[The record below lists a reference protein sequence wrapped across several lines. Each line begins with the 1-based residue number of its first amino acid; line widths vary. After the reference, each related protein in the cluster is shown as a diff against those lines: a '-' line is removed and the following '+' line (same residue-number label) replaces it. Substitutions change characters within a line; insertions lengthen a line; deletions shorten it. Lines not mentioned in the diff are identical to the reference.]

1 MPDRDRLAALIE
13 RWNDGDREALDAIVE
28 LVYEDLRAIA
38 HRHLTRE
45 RGDHTLSTTALVNEA
60 YLKLSERTGSGWK
73 GRPHFLALA
82 SKMMRNLLIDYARR
96 RNASRRGG
104 NEIHVSLN
112 EDLDGADPR
121 VVELLTLDQAL
132 NRLESRD
139 ERMAQVVECRFFGGM
154 PSSEIAQAMSLS
166 IRTVERDWIKAR
178 AYLLAELGKSE
189 SQDRV
194 DP

>member
-1 MPDRDRLAALIE
+1 MPDHDRLAALIE
-13 RWNDGDREALDAIVE
+13 RWNEGDRQALDAIVE

-38 HRHLTRE
+38 HRHLSRE
-45 RGDHTLSTTALVNEA
+45 RRDHTLSTTALVNEA
-60 YLKLSERTGSGWK
+60 YLKLSERTGSGWQ
-73 GRPHFLALA
+73 GQPQFLALA
-82 SKMMRNLLIDYARR
+82 SKVMRHLLIDYARR

-112 EDLDGADPR
+112 EDLDGADPK

-132 NRLESRD
+132 VRLEGRD

-154 PSSEIAQAMSLS
+154 PSREIAQALGLS

-189 SQDRV
+189 SRDRV
-194 DP
+194 DL

>member
-45 RGDHTLSTTALVNEA
+45 RGNHTLSTTALVNEA

-112 EDLDGADPR
+112 EDLDGADPK

-132 NRLESRD
+132 NRLERRN

-189 SQDRV
+189 SQDRL